1 MRALSALMPLW
12 LVSPA
17 QAADV
22 YVTFIWGRPVIH
34 VEGVILPGDEK
45 KFAQFSYQYATVRPS
60 GPGGEITTAIA
71 IGKMIWE
78 RGYTTLLLRDDGQCN
93 SACTTIWLSG
103 RKAAVQINSALGFH
117 SSFVAQT
124 GEASEEGNQLIMAH
138 LETVGLTH
146 KQACMRR
153 LLMMC
158 VGLCCGGPA
167 NSVFRGNTTPCC
179 SARLLVQHAGVWGRH
194 DDALPQM
201 GHADAFAPINFKP
214 ASVRN
219 GCPS

>member
-1 MRALSALMPLW
+1 MSISQSLIAQAAAVMRALSAMMPLW

-93 SACTTIWLSG
+93 SAFTTIWLSG

-146 KQACMRR
+146 KQARALTYAAPPHDVRWAMLWWARELGFSWQYYP
-153 LLMMC
+153 LLF
-158 VGLCCGGPA
+158 GTA
-167 NSVFRGNTTPCC
+167 SC
-179 SARLLVQHAGVWGRH
+179 SARWCVGT
-194 DDALPQM
+194 P
-201 GHADAFAPINFKP
+201 
-214 ASVRN
+214 
-219 GCPS
+219 